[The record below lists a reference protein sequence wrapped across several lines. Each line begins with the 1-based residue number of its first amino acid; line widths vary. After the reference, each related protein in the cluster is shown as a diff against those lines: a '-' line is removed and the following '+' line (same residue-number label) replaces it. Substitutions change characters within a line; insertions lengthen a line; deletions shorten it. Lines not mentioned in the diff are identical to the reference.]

1 MEKMWLLV
9 MVGLTALSLAAC
21 ESGVTRVGAGQ
32 AGGSVELEVG
42 DTLVVELAGNPTTGY
57 NWQVEEIN
65 PLVLEQVGE
74 VEFKSDNAMLVG
86 SGGVVRLTFRA
97 MEAGNSPLALVYL
110 RSWEEGVEPLE
121 VFSLDVV
128 IK

>member
-1 MEKMWLLV
+1 MKKMWLLV
-9 MVGLTALSLAAC
+9 WLVLLAASLAAC
-21 ESGVTRVGAGQ
+21 ESGVTRVGAEQ
-32 AGGSVELEVG
+32 AGGRVELEVG

-74 VEFKSDNAMLVG
+74 VEFKSDNSMLVG
-86 SGGVVRLTFRA
+86 SGGVVMLTFRA
-97 MEAGNSPLALVYL
+97 VSSGNSPLALVYL

-121 VFSLDVV
+121 VFSLDVSV
-128 IK
+128 R